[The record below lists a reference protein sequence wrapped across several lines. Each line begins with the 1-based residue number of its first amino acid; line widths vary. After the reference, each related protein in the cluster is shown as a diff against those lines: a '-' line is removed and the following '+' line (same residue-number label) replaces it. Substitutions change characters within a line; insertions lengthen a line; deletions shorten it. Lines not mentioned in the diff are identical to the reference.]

1 MVPLAHPN
9 PQPKWHL
16 DWLRRFCRAHYCDR
30 LTDCATWLVTVG
42 RICTYVVLRCNL
54 IQRHTTVLRPFF
66 LDHPCE
72 PVPEEKFWTL
82 WCKGRLTEADTQTIR
97 LGATPSGLTSAHLHH
112 PPIFLQAGC
121 PSCRPTNSVK
131 VMQPNNKKQLRTSV
145 PPKIVYSEEAESLNS
160 IINNSRTG
168 DIM

>member
-1 MVPLAHPN
+1 VL
-9 PQPKWHL
+9 L
-16 DWLRRFCRAHYCDR
+16 DWTRCTAALYNHWLYCRLWYCIVKQFQKPDLQPPAHHNRFTAHFPGPPGWAGAR
-30 LTDCATWLVTVG
+30 KE
-42 RICTYVVLRCNL
+42 VL
-54 IQRHTTVLRPFF
+54 
-66 LDHPCE
+66 E
-72 PVPEEKFWTL
+72 WTL
-82 WCKGRLTEADTQTIR
+82 WCKGRLTEADTPIIR
-97 LGATPSGLTSAHLHH
+97 LGATPSSLTSAHLHH